1 MATRLL
7 QPQPSRQSPPPLENG
22 DRLTRAEFERR
33 YDAMPHLKHAEL
45 LRGVVYMASPVRAD
59 LHGGPHADALVWLGL
74 YRAATAGVRCYDNTT
89 IRLGPESDPQPDIA
103 LVRDA
108 DHGGQTRIDADGYL
122 DGPPELIMEIAA
134 SSVSYDVHVKLD
146 LYREHGVREYVIW
159 RVQDQA
165 LDWYVLS
172 PEGSQPL
179 TPEGD
184 GVFRSRV
191 FPGLWLDPA
200 ALLAGDMA
208 RVLAVAQAGIAAAAP
223 PQAGADEPA

>member
-7 QPQPSRQSPPPLENG
+7 HPQSPGQRTPPLENG

-45 LRGVVYMASPVRAD
+45 LRGVVYMASPVRARTP
-59 LHGGPHADALVWLGL
+59 GVPHARVFAWLGT
-74 YRAATAGVRCYDNTT
+74 YHAYTAGTEVFDNTSV
-89 IRLGPESDPQPDIA
+89 RLGPESEPQPDAA
-103 LVRDA
+103 LIWLPS
-108 DHGGQTRIDADGYL
+108 HGGQAGIDDDDYL
-122 DGPPELIMEIAA
+122 AGAPELAVEIAA

-179 TPEGD
+179 PPEAD
-184 GVFRSRV
+184 GVLRSRV

-208 RVLAVAQAGIAAAAP
+208 RVLAVAQAGIAAAADP
-223 PQAGADEPA
+223 TP